1 MSTNKR
7 AALGKGLGALI
18 ASADKLGNIGQ
29 SINDNARPAAVID
42 PKPVSPASISEIPIE
57 KISANPYQPRSNFDE
72 TALAELSDSIRLYG
86 IIQPITVRRIGLKYQ
101 IISGERRFKAA
112 KAAGLQTVPAYI
124 KETDD
129 QGMLE
134 MAIVENI
141 QRENLDA
148 IEVAMSFQRLIEECN
163 LTQEVMADRVGKN
176 RTTVTNYLRL
186 LKLPVEIQVCIR
198 DKHITM
204 GHAKAILYLSDPE
217 QQLELCEMIMRKG
230 MSVRQTEAKAQAML
244 KKNESTEETTPAKQP
259 AEPRSRVISLLGK
272 YIGNQHISVSKSE
285 SDPNS
290 ITLSFS
296 TAEDLESF
304 LKEINEK

>member
-7 AALGKGLGALI
+7 AALGKGLSALI
-18 ASADKLGNIGQ
+18 ATADKLGNIGQ
-29 SINDNARPAAVID
+29 SINDNALTAD
-42 PKPVSPASISEIPIE
+42 DTNPKPAGPASISEIPIE
-57 KISANPYQPRSNFDE
+57 KISANPYQPRSYFDE
-72 TALAELSDSIRLYG
+72 TALAELCDSIRQYG

-148 IEVAMSFQRLIEECN
+148 IEVAISFQRLIEECN
-163 LTQEVMADRVGKN
+163 LTQEVMAERVGKN

-198 DKHITM
+198 DKHISM
-204 GHAKAILYLSDPE
+204 GHAKAILYLSEPE

-230 MSVRQTEAKAQAML
+230 MSVRQTEAKAQSML
-244 KKNESTEETTPAKQP
+244 KNEEKKDRPATAKS
-259 AEPRSRVISLLGK
+259 AEPRVRFISLLNK
-272 YIGNQHISVSKSE
+272 YIGGKHINVTKSE
-285 SDPNS
+285 TETNS

-296 TAEDLESF
+296 TSEDMEAF